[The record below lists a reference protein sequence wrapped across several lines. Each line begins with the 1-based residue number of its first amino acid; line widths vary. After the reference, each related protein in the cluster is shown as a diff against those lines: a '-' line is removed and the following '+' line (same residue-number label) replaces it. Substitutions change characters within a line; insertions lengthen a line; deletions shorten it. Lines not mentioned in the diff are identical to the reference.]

1 MKYFWVLFSFFILFL
16 SISPCCDDGGC
27 VRTDITHASTATEHH
42 NEDKEHKELCSPF
55 CICSCCGNHISASKI
70 LNTSYEISFIHLEN
84 YNPTSYTFNLNSKFE
99 VSIWQPPQIV

>member
-27 VRTDITHASTATEHH
+27 VKTNDTYASTATEHH
-42 NEDKEHKELCSPF
+42 SEDKEHKELCSPF
-55 CICSCCGNHISASKI
+55 CICTCCGNHISTSKI
-70 LNTSYEISFIHLEN
+70 LNTSYEISFIDIEN
-84 YNPTSYTFNLNSKFE
+84 NMTTNYTTQFSSKFE